1 MDKKIF
7 EEEQAHLSEVYD
19 KLEERQASLGQEIE
33 ELNATASDE
42 KNDIR
47 DNLRFDTAD
56 DEVKTEM
63 YGEIETWNRYIDS
76 YNVKSAVLSDN
87 LKKVRMLLE
96 APYFARV
103 TLQFEPDEEPESYY
117 IGRAAL
123 AADNG
128 IDQMIVDWRSPIAET
143 YYNQDNGR
151 TFYMVNDRRIDVDL
165 KLRRQFDLNRDR
177 LNAYFDTSVAIED
190 PMLLESLSKQRT
202 DRMQAITVTIQKE
215 QNAVIRYPDVPV
227 LLVNGIAGSGKTSVL
242 LQRIAY
248 LFYHHRKT
256 LRPGDVYLLTLNPVF
271 QQYIS
276 GVLPDLGEQ
285 NPNTMTWQELMNGL
299 HVPGGAAE
307 DAPAEN
313 LRRIDAALPKYRLT
327 AEDINPISQKGRC
340 VLQRNTILDIL
351 AQYDG
356 RIETGVRLTHVAEE
370 ELLERAKASLRR
382 RRSSAEEDEAVEDRR
397 RGAGRSA
404 GWSGGADGLME
415 EDAAWTE
422 QQEDESSGAGRRGGR
437 TEDDRDLEDGPERG
451 RKGAS
456 RRKSWG
462 TSAESL
468 RADGMEEADGDGEF
482 DPEGGLDSESGRQ
495 GSSARRLAETA
506 GDGRLSIA
514 EENEIVNNYGGAFK
528 MIREFGWL
536 NYEHIGEQILGKKHL
551 TSIEWL
557 YVRMALT
564 GECDR
569 MAQYVMIDEVQ
580 DYTEAQLMT
589 LAKYFPNAR
598 FMLLGDEFQSIREGT
613 VSFQRIHEIFAGRGK
628 ETAELP
634 LQTSYRS
641 SPEITALFAGLL
653 PEDQK
658 LQARSVQRPGL
669 APVIR
674 ECRNHAEYAALLR
687 EAIAQAGNKNGLTA
701 VICQNRRSLR
711 RVRELLGESAPPL
724 IRGDE
729 KLPTQGV
736 FLIELQYAK
745 GLEFDEV
752 ILPDADERTCP
763 VSEEKRLL
771 TRHRLYTAISRATK
785 KITILSDG
793 KLTPLLPGTAG
804 SAAPGSDRRDAG

>member
-202 DRMQAITVTIQKE
+202 DKMQAITVTIQKE

-307 DAPAEN
+307 ETTAEN
-313 LRRIDAALPKYRLT
+313 LRRIDAALPEYRLT

-340 VLQRNTILDIL
+340 VLQRNTILEIL

-370 ELLERAKASLRR
+370 ELLERARVSLRR
-382 RRSSAEEDEAVEDRR
+382 RRGGEDEDEDASLSDGRDDTKAEE
-397 RGAGRSA
+397 S
-404 GWSGGADGLME
+404 
-415 EDAAWTE
+415 
-422 QQEDESSGAGRRGGR
+422 GRRGGR
-437 TEDDRDLEDGPERG
+437 MEDDADREDGTERG
-451 RKGAS
+451 EMSGT
-456 RRKSWG
+456 RRRTWDA
-462 TSAESL
+462 SAESE
-468 RADGMEEADGDGEF
+468 RA
-482 DPEGGLDSESGRQ
+482 
-495 GSSARRLAETA
+495 A
-506 GDGRLSIA
+506 GDDRLSIA

-729 KLPTQGV
+729 KLPAQGV

-793 KLTPLLPGTAG
+793 KLTPLLSDTAKV
-804 SAAPGSDRRDAG
+804 AAPVSDRRDAE

>member
-7 EEEQAHLSEVYD
+7 EEEQAHLSEVYG

-96 APYFARV
+96 APYLARV

-202 DRMQAITVTIQKE
+202 DKMQAITVTIQKE

-307 DAPAEN
+307 ETTAEN
-313 LRRIDAALPKYRLT
+313 LRRIDAALPEYRLT

-340 VLQRNTILDIL
+340 VLQRNTILEIL

-370 ELLERAKASLRR
+370 ELLERARVSLRR
-382 RRSSAEEDEAVEDRR
+382 RR
-397 RGAGRSA
+397 
-404 GWSGGADGLME
+404 GGADE
-415 EDAAWTE
+415 DEDASLSDGRDDAKAE
-422 QQEDESSGAGRRGGR
+422 ESGRRGGR
-437 TEDDRDLEDGPERG
+437 MEDDVDREDGTERG
-451 RKGAS
+451 EMDRT
-456 RRKSWG
+456 RRRTWNA
-462 TSAESL
+462 SAESE
-468 RADGMEEADGDGEF
+468 RA
-482 DPEGGLDSESGRQ
+482 
-495 GSSARRLAETA
+495 A
-506 GDGRLSIA
+506 GDDRLSIA

-528 MIREFGWL
+528 MIREYGWL
-536 NYEHIGEQILGKKHL
+536 NYEHIGKRILGKKHL
-551 TSIEWL
+551 TAIEWL

-613 VSFQRIHEIFAGRGK
+613 VSFRRIHEIFAGRGK
-628 ETAELP
+628 ETVELP

-669 APVIR
+669 EPVIR
-674 ECRNHAEYAALLR
+674 ACRNHAEYAALLR
-687 EAIAQAGNKNGLTA
+687 EAIAQAENKSGLTA

-729 KLPTQGV
+729 KLPAQGV

-804 SAAPGSDRRDAG
+804 SAEPGSNRRNAG